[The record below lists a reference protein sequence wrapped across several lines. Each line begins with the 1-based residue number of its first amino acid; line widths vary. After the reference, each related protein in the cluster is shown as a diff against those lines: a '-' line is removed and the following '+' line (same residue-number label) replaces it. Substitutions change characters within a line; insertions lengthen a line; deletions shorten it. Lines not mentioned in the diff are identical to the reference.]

1 MRGSRGVWI
10 LLLVAL
16 ALAVAIYSGLHGRR
30 GADAAL
36 KRATQEAAVPTVA
49 VIYPSASSPS
59 DELVL
64 PGTARAF
71 TDAPIYA
78 RANGYLKKWY
88 ADIGARVTQ
97 GQILAEIE
105 TPELDQQL
113 RQARADLE
121 NARANMDM
129 ARTTAERWTT
139 LLKRD
144 AVSRQETDEKVSDYN
159 GKRAIVES
167 NGANVQRLEN
177 LQAFQRITAP
187 FDGVI
192 TARNTDVGALIDSGA
207 SAQARELFRLAST
220 SKLRVFVSVPQAYA
234 QAARPGTPTQ
244 ITLEENPGKIY
255 RGTLARTSTALD
267 PTARTMLSEVEMD
280 NPNAEV
286 LPGAYVVVR
295 LRVGLETKGMTI
307 PANTLLFRSEGLRVA
322 VVRDGRAELVPV
334 TLGRDYGRSVEVV
347 AGLQA
352 RDAVILDPADSL
364 VSGALVR
371 VRPTDPPKLGAPPPA
386 AKTPGG

>member
-1 MRGSRGVWI
+1 MSGSRGLW
-10 LLLVAL
+10 AL
-16 ALAVAIYSGLHGRR
+16 GIAAIALAVAIYAGLHDRR

-36 KRATQEAAVPTVA
+36 SRATREAAIPTVV
-49 VIYPSASSPS
+49 VIHPSASSDS

-78 RANGYLKKWY
+78 RASGYLKKWY

-97 GQILAEIE
+97 GQILAELE

-129 ARTTAERWTT
+129 ARTTAERWST

-159 GKRAIVES
+159 AKRAIVES
-167 NGANVQRLEN
+167 NGANVKRLED
-177 LQAFQRITAP
+177 LQSFQRITAP

-192 TARNTDVGALIDSGA
+192 TARNTDVGALVDAGA
-207 SAQARELFRLAST
+207 GGQARELFRLASI
-220 SKLRVFVSVPQAYA
+220 SKLRVFVSVPQAYS
-234 QAARPGTPTQ
+234 QAAKPGTPTA
-244 ITLEENPGKIY
+244 ITLEEKPGKVY
-255 RGTLARTSTALD
+255 RGTLARTSSALD

-280 NPNAEV
+280 NPGAEV

-295 LRVGLETKGMTI
+295 LRVGRENRGLTI
-307 PANTLLFRSEGLRVA
+307 PANTLLFRAEGLRVA
-322 VVRDGRAELVPV
+322 VVRNGRAELVEV
-334 TLGRDYGRSVEVV
+334 TLGRDYGKSVEVV
-347 AGLQA
+347 AGIQST
-352 RDAVILDPADSL
+352 DAVILDPADSL
-364 VSGALVR
+364 VSGAPVR
-371 VRPTDPPKLGAPPPA
+371 VRAAAPPPSGAKPAA
-386 AKTPGG
+386 AKAPGG

>member
-1 MRGSRGVWI
+1 MRSSRGFWA
-10 LLLVAL
+10 LVL
-16 ALAVAIYSGLHGRR
+16 AGLVLAAAIYAGLHGRQ

-36 KRATQEAAVPTVA
+36 KRATREAAVPTVA
-49 VIYPSASSPS
+49 VVNPTPSSPS
-59 DELVL
+59 DELIL

-78 RANGYLKKWY
+78 RASGYLKKWY
-88 ADIGARVTQ
+88 VDIGTRVTQ
-97 GQILAEIE
+97 GQLLAEIE

-121 NARANMDM
+121 NARANMTM
-129 ARTTAERWTT
+129 AQTTSERWQT

-159 GKRAIVES
+159 AKRAIVES
-167 NGANVQRLEN
+167 NSANVKRLED
-177 LQAFQRITAP
+177 LQSFQKITAP
-187 FDGVI
+187 FEGVI
-192 TARNTDVGALIDSGA
+192 TSRNTDLGALIDAGA
-207 SAQARELFRLAST
+207 AGGQARELFRLSAT
-220 SKLRVFVSVPQAYA
+220 GKLRVFVSVPQAYA
-234 QAARPGTPTQ
+234 QAARPGTPTV
-244 ITLEENPGKIY
+244 ITLEENPGKVY

-267 PTARTMLSEVEMD
+267 PNARTMLSEVEME

-295 LRVGLETKGMTI
+295 LRVGRETRGMTI

-347 AGLQA
+347 SGLQPT
-352 RDAVILDPADSL
+352 DAVILDPADSL
-364 VSGALVR
+364 VSGAPVR
-371 VRPTDPPKLGAPPPA
+371 VRQTPPA
-386 AKTPGG
+386 PGAKPAGG